1 MFVKNIIITNISH
14 HDVVVHLNHCFYFEL
29 CCFNQEMLG
38 HANQL
43 IITNKLKIKGDF
55 TVYKLNEYIIITMY
69 FKNDLIKYITDNSCV
84 KSNMK

>member
-1 MFVKNIIITNISH
+1 MI
-14 HDVVVHLNHCFYFEL
+14 D
-29 CCFNQEMLG
+29 

-69 FKNDLIKYITDNSCV
+69 FKNKPIKYITDNSCI
-84 KSNMK
+84 KPNMK